1 MAQPSNSNPS
11 STKNDEIPKIS
22 PEVIKNTQELAAQ
35 AAMRAQQMLRRA
47 SQGENQKVPEVP
59 ARSTDR
65 KAPEVPP
72 KRLSL
77 KKTFTP
83 AEIAAAGD
91 AGNGSGQ
98 PNQQPAVPIPQRN
111 LPQKAPPVPQK
122 PSSVQNSPLPT
133 PKRPENKIQASPL
146 LSVRPQGSP
155 QLPARLKQSVI
166 TANASSASNSIQ
178 TTDSPP
184 LAVTKSQSNTS
195 NNSPQLSQRSNVSNL
210 SSLTSSPLP
219 IQKTNNSSKSS
230 SKTTISPSEELGSE
244 DALRGIESGLR
255 NMERAMQEQMNLR
268 SMEAAAAAAANQLQN
283 RQFNPLEFKPSGI
296 RTVGSIDRL
305 DGSSNQNIR
314 IMENLRLNFEA
325 SMSMRTMGRNLS
337 MDQMQLESLQNSVR
351 QMDANSSSLRGSMES
366 QIKMGYG
373 GPPQQQQPPMQ
384 FRSLDRH
391 LPLELQ
397 YSRHRTEIDF
407 LRNLDP
413 RIQQQFLQR
422 QQQLQQVQQQQQ
434 QQQQSQQ
441 GSLNRDDLRLRRRSS
456 HDETQYSQG
465 AANAA
470 GKYLTFTYENNLIAF
485 S

>member
-1 MAQPSNSNPS
+1 MAQPASKP
-11 STKNDEIPKIS
+11 DEIPKIS
-22 PEVIKNTQELAAQ
+22 PEVIKNTQELATQ
-35 AAMRAQQMLRRA
+35 AALRAQQMLRRA
-47 SQGENQKVPEVP
+47 SQGETQKVPEVP
-59 ARSTDR
+59 ARSIDR

-83 AEIAAAGD
+83 QEIAAAGD
-91 AGNGSGQ
+91 STAS
-98 PNQQPAVPIPQRN
+98 NQVPPPSAQAPAVPIPQRN

-122 PSSVQNSPLPT
+122 PSSVQNSPLMA
-133 PKRPENKIQASPL
+133 PKLKENKIQHSPL
-146 LSVRPQGSP
+146 LSIRPQGSP
-155 QLPARLKQSVI
+155 QLPARLKQPGAAVS
-166 TANASSASNSIQ
+166 TASASAIAAVAATN
-178 TTDSPP
+178 DSPP
-184 LAVTKSQSNTS
+184 PPTPKSQSNNS

-210 SSLTSSPLP
+210 SSLTNSPLP
-219 IQKTNNSSKSS
+219 NQKLTNNNSSKSS

-268 SMEAAAAAAANQLQN
+268 SMEAAAAASQLQN

-296 RTVGSIDRL
+296 RTVGGSIDRL

-325 SMSMRTMGRNLS
+325 SMSMRSSMGRNLS

-351 QMDANSSSLRGSMES
+351 QMDANSSSSSSSLRGSMENH
-366 QIKMGYG
+366 IKMGYG
-373 GPPQQQQPPMQ
+373 GGGGGGGPQQPMQ

-422 QQQLQQVQQQQQ
+422 QQQFQQAQQQAQQQQQ
-434 QQQQSQQ
+434 QQQ

-456 HDETQYSQG
+456 HDETQYTQG

-470 GKYLTFTYENNLIAF
+470 GKY
-485 S
+485 